1 MSASRT
7 RPRGGGLHFGL
18 VVCTVV
24 VLTAACG
31 SIDVVSTDGS
41 AGSGGTV
48 GGGSGGVHGGGAGGS
63 AGSQGSGGI
72 TGGGTG
78 GNNRGSGGSP
88 GGGTGGSGGSGAGGA
103 GGSGPTCSQLQKA
116 FVAAL
121 ADAKMCV
128 VGGTGYCG
136 VVTSDKLE
144 CGCPTHVNDTKNI
157 DPIRTQWAQSG
168 CGGGVCPNIACI
180 AYKGATC
187 AVPSGGTAPVC
198 QDQVTLPT
206 P

>member
-7 RPRGGGLHFGL
+7 RPRSGLRIGL
-18 VVCTVV
+18 LICTVV

-31 SIDVVSTDGS
+31 SIDVVTGD
-41 AGSGGTV
+41 A
-48 GGGSGGVHGGGAGGS
+48 
-63 AGSQGSGGI
+63 
-72 TGGGTG
+72 GGGTG
-78 GNNRGSGGSP
+78 GVRGSGGIIS
-88 GGGTGGSGGSGAGGA
+88 GGTGGTNRGTGGMGSGGMIGSGGTGA
-103 GGSGPTCSQLQKA
+103 GGSGPTCTQIQKS

-128 VGGTGYCG
+128 VGASGYCG

-157 DPIRTQWAQSG
+157 EPIRTQWAQSG
-168 CGGGVCPNIACI
+168 CGGGLCPQIACI
-180 AYKGATC
+180 AYKSAIC
-187 AVPSGGTAPVC
+187 AVPSGGTAAVC
-198 QDQVTLPT
+198 QEQTTLPT

>member
-1 MSASRT
+1 MSVSRT
-7 RPRGGGLHFGL
+7 RPRSGLRIGL
-18 VVCTVV
+18 LVCTVV

-31 SIDVVSTDGS
+31 SIDVVTGDAGV
-41 AGSGGTV
+41 GSGGMR
-48 GGGSGGVHGGGAGGS
+48 GGGSGGAHGGGTGGM
-63 AGSQGSGGI
+63 QGSGGI
-72 TGGGTG
+72 I
-78 GNNRGSGGSP
+78 
-88 GGGTGGSGGSGAGGA
+88 GGGTGGSNRGSGGMGSGGTGA
-103 GGSGPTCSQLQKA
+103 GGSGPTCTQIQKS

-128 VGGTGYCG
+128 VGASGYCG

-168 CGGGVCPNIACI
+168 CGGGVCPQIACI
-180 AYKGATC
+180 GYKSAIC
-187 AVPSGGTAPVC
+187 AVPSGATAAVC
-198 QDQVTLPT
+198 QDQATLPT